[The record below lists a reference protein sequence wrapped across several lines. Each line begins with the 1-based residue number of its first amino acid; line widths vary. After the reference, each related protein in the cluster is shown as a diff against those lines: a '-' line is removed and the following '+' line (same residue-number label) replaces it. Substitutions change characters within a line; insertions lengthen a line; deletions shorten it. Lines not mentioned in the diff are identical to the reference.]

1 MPRRSPTGIRDRA
14 ILDVL
19 LRSRFWDGEN
29 DLHATRARVNRALAA
44 DDLREKRS
52 ALLDE
57 AAAVIAELEALPHPD
72 DGSYG
77 QDP

>member
-1 MPRRSPTGIRDRA
+1 MPRRSATGIRDRA

-19 LRSRFWDGEN
+19 LRSRLWDAEQ
-29 DLHATRARVNRALAA
+29 DLHATRARVNKALAA

-52 ALLDE
+52 ALLDD

-72 DGSYG
+72 DEAYG
-77 QDP
+77 QDS